1 MEIFLTYCVNSK
13 VASVAEQSRAS
24 RVRAVGGDAWREYV
38 SQNNVGTSRPRVKPL
53 GFLEATLALA
63 ITGEMTWSNFCFNRI
78 PQAAIWRIT
87 RKVLK

>member
-38 SQNNVGTSRPRVKPL
+38 SQNNVGTSRARVKPL
-53 GFLEATLALA
+53 GFFGSHFS
-63 ITGEMTWSNFCFNRI
+63 TGHYRGDDM
-78 PQAAIWRIT
+78 
-87 RKVLK
+87 V